1 MPGEPPVT
9 DLRVDGLDGPLGLG
23 NARPV
28 FRWRV
33 TGAVGQGA
41 AEVEVGPEAGFDA
54 GARWWSSGR
63 VVSARPFGL
72 RYAGPPLPARQPMC
86 WRVRVWRADG
96 TETGWSAP
104 ARFETGMSA
113 AGWCGRWITAPD
125 PVAPATWYLRTEVA
139 LPGPVARA
147 RAYAT
152 ALGWYRLLING
163 VDLTGPALVP
173 RWTPFHDRVEYQT
186 YDATASLRPGVNVVG
201 VIVSE
206 GRFRGRLGG
215 LSRPARYGDLLAALL
230 HLDIELADG
239 QRVTVGTD
247 ESWTASRGPIRS
259 SDPKH
264 GERVDLRIPDPL
276 GTPGARRVQVLE
288 PHGRRLIA
296 EDVERVTEIARL
308 PATISRTPSGVV
320 LVDFGQNFSG
330 VAEILL
336 DGAPGDRVV
345 LSYSEVLTPEGEL
358 DTTYLGDRD
367 PARWFQRDEIVL
379 DGTPVRYRPTGTIH
393 GFRYLTVEGLPEPPA
408 AADVEG
414 IVLSTALP
422 ETGRFT
428 CSDSALERLHAN
440 VVWSMRSN
448 FTDTPSD
455 CPTRER
461 SGWTGDIQVFAPT
474 AAILA
479 DVGPYLR
486 RYLANLAAEQ
496 LPDGRVPVV
505 IPTEAAPGRIGL
517 PERLFRAMSSST
529 GWGDA
534 AVILPWTLYWYY
546 GDEDVL
552 DRQYPSARAWVE
564 YLAHRAATRR
574 GLARRFG
581 RRTGP
586 RERYI
591 LDAGFHFGEWLRPG
605 ESLAAQLRDAVLAP
619 RAAVATAY
627 LAHSAQLLGRIAA
640 VLDKRADAERYTEL
654 AHHART
660 AWNAAFV
667 RGDGSRI
674 GDDNQDDYVRALSF
688 DLLPTDQRAAALSRL
703 AELVETAGDHLGTG
717 FLSTAML
724 LPTLSRN
731 GRPDLAHRILRQ
743 TSPPSWRAQIDRGA
757 TTLWETWDG
766 YDGTGKAHRSHNH
779 YALGAVAGWLHEDLA
794 GLRPAAPGYARIRI
808 NPTPG
813 GGLTHASSSV
823 CTPYGPATS
832 TWRIERGQLHLVAHI
847 PPGTT
852 AEVITPHGDNIQTG
866 GGTHEWKWLLQR

>member
-1 MPGEPPVT
+1 MT
-9 DLRVDGLDGPLGLG
+9 DLRVDDLDEPLGLG
-23 NARPV
+23 NPRPV
-28 FRWRV
+28 FGWRV
-33 TGAVGQGA
+33 TGAVGQVA
-41 AEVEVGPEAGFDA
+41 AEVEVGPEPGFDA

-72 RYAGPPLPARQPMC
+72 RYAGPLLPAGQPMC

-104 ARFETGMSA
+104 ARFETGLSA

-125 PVAPATWYLRTEVA
+125 PAAPATWYLRTQVS

-147 RAYAT
+147 RAYAS
-152 ALGWYRLLING
+152 ALGWYRLVING
-163 VDLTGPALVP
+163 HDLTGPALVP
-173 RWTPFHDRVEYQT
+173 RWTPFDNYVEYQT
-186 YDATASLRPGVNVVG
+186 YDPTAALRPGVNVVG
-201 VIVSE
+201 IVVSE

-215 LSRPARYGDLLAALL
+215 LSRPARYGDRLAALL
-230 HLDIELADG
+230 HLDISLADG
-239 QRVTVGTD
+239 QRLTVGTD

-264 GERVDLRIPDPL
+264 GERVDLRLPNPL
-276 GTPGARRVQVLE
+276 DTTALPGADPVQVLE
-288 PHGRRLIA
+288 PLERRLIG
-296 EDVERVTEIARL
+296 EEVQRVTEIARL
-308 PATISRTPSGVV
+308 PATVSRTPSGVV
-320 LVDFGQNFSG
+320 LADFGQNFSG
-330 VAEILL
+330 VVEVLL
-336 DGAPGDRVV
+336 DGAAGDRVV
-345 LSYSEVLTPEGEL
+345 LSYSEVLTPTGEL
-358 DTTYLGDRD
+358 DTAYLGDRD
-367 PARWFQRDEIVL
+367 PARWFQRDEVIL
-379 DGTPVRYRPTGTIH
+379 DGSPVRYRPAFTIH
-393 GFRYLTVEGLPEPPA
+393 GFRYLTVEGLSGAPA
-408 AADVEG
+408 AADIEG
-414 IVLSTALP
+414 IVLSTALT

-428 CSDSALERLHAN
+428 CSDPALERLHTN

-479 DVGPYLR
+479 GVAPYLR

-505 IPTEAAPGRIGL
+505 IPSEASLERIGL

-552 DRQYPSARAWVE
+552 DRQYSAARAWVE
-564 YLAHRAATRR
+564 HLAHRAATRR
-574 GLARRFG
+574 GLARRL
-581 RRTGP
+581 RRRIGS

-591 LDAGFHFGEWLRPG
+591 LDSGFHFGEWLRPG
-605 ESLAAQLRDAVLAP
+605 ESPAAQLRDAVLAP

-640 VLDKRADAERYTEL
+640 VLDKRTDAERYTEL
-654 AHHART
+654 AYHART

-667 RGDGSRI
+667 RDEGARI

-688 DLLPTDQRAAALSRL
+688 DLLPTAQRAAALTRL
-703 AELVETAGDHLGTG
+703 AELIEAAGDHLGTG
-717 FLSTAML
+717 FLSTALL
-724 LPTLSRN
+724 LPTLSRG
-731 GRPDLAHRILRQ
+731 GRPDLAHRILQQ
-743 TSPPSWRAQIDRGA
+743 TTPPSWRAQIDRGA
-757 TTLWETWDG
+757 TTIWETWDG
-766 YDGTGKAHRSHNH
+766 YDHTGRAHRSHNH
-779 YALGAVAGWLHEDLA
+779 YALGAVATWLHEDIA
-794 GLRPAAPGYARIRI
+794 GLRPTAPGYARLRI
-808 NPTPG
+808 DPTPG

-823 CTPYGPATS
+823 RTPYGPAACA
-832 TWRIERGQLHLVAHI
+832 WRIERAELHLAVQV

-852 AEVITPHGDNIQTG
+852 AEVVTPDRDTIEIG
-866 GGTHEWKWLLQR
+866 GGTHEWQWPLPR